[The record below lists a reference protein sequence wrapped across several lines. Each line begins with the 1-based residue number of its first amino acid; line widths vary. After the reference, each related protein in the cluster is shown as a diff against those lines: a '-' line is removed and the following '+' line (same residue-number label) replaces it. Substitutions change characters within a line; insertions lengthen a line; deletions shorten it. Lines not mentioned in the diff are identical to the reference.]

1 MLVELRTDVENLE
14 PKCGLVLTSL
24 NSRAA
29 VVLDEPRTEVEVL
42 DPENGLML
50 TAVPPAKHS
59 QSPQWCEM

>member
-1 MLVELRTDVENLE
+1 MTGRGLE
-14 PKCGLVLTSL
+14 VVPLDERMAELTSL